1 MLSPGG
7 LRRPEDQ
14 PESDQSGRF
23 GMDEVGSWF
32 DGVWSDWVGFLDWLT
47 GQWWFWVL
55 AILVVLG
62 VLVGLSVF
70 FWGFIIAIGFSS
82 WRRALVSVPILGFL
96 VFLLVQNFSAVLDWV
111 NLYWPLTAVPVLIVL
126 GLPLVLIFSGLGG
139 GSSSSASGAPLC
151 GTCGGADHVARDCFM
166 TS

>member
-1 MLSPGG
+1 
-7 LRRPEDQ
+7 
-14 PESDQSGRF
+14 
-23 GMDEVGSWF
+23 MDEVGSWF

-82 WRRALVSVPILGFL
+82 
-96 VFLLVQNFSAVLDWV
+96 
-111 NLYWPLTAVPVLIVL
+111 
-126 GLPLVLIFSGLGG
+126 
-139 GSSSSASGAPLC
+139 
-151 GTCGGADHVARDCFM
+151 
-166 TS
+166 